1 MENRLEKLENDL
13 KNIEASIEKKE
24 NNLEGYRYVIQKQ
37 QGICNEL
44 QSLLHDEKCVRNNLE
59 YEIALLKCEFKVG
72 DVFEVNIPC
81 FSHVKIVRI
90 EYSLWSREEQGYK
103 YTLKY
108 KAKDTKR
115 WNGGGTHG
123 ESFLKSILQ
132 D

>member
-1 MENRLEKLENDL
+1 MENRLETLETEL
-13 KNIEASIEKKE
+13 KSIEASMQDKR
-24 NNLEGYRYVIQKQ
+24 NNLESYRYVIQKQ
-37 QGICNEL
+37 QDLCYQL
-44 QSLLHDEKCVRNNLE
+44 QCSLEDIRCVKNNLV

-72 DVFEVNIPC
+72 DVFQVNMPC

-90 EYSLWSREEQGYK
+90 DYTLWDREGAGYK

-115 WNGGGTHG
+115 WNGGGTHP
-123 ESFLKSILQ
+123 ENFLKSILQ